1 MRVLITGGAGF
12 IGGHLSA
19 ALANDGHE
27 VDIVD
32 NLARGVRDPFVE
44 WLLAGHA
51 GRVRLIAA
59 DLLAPDALS
68 DLDPGYD
75 QIFHLAAIIGVQHVL
90 ARPYEVLLHNAVMTD
105 RVLAFARRHGA
116 VPRVVFASTS
126 EVYAGTLLQGTLP
139 IPTPETAPLVLPPL
153 AHARTSYMLSKIY
166 GEAMC
171 LASGVPVTIIRPH
184 NVYGPRMGMSH
195 VIPELLKRAYD
206 AHGDSAL
213 EVFSPDH
220 RRTFCYIDDAIRQI
234 RGAADAPAGLGATV
248 NIGSGAPE
256 CTIQDLAALVV
267 ETVGKRLRL
276 VPGPTTAGSPTR
288 RCPDTQLG
296 DTLSG
301 HRTRI
306 SLADGV
312 GRTYAWYKE
321 TVFASGGPSAI

>member
-12 IGGHLSA
+12 IGGHLAQS
-19 ALANDGHE
+19 LASSGHD

-32 NLARGVRDPFVE
+32 NLARGVRDTFVE
-44 WLLAGHA
+44 ALLAGHD

-68 DLDPGYD
+68 DLAPHYD
-75 QIFHLAAIIGVQHVL
+75 QVFHLAAIIGVQHVL
-90 ARPYEVLLHNAVMTD
+90 SRPYEVLIHNAVMTD
-105 RVLAFARRHGA
+105 RVLAFARRHA
-116 VPRVVFASTS
+116 TVPRVVFASTS

-153 AHARTSYMLSKIY
+153 THPRTSYMLSKIY

-171 LASGVPVTIIRPH
+171 HASGVPATIIRPH

-206 AHGDSAL
+206 AAEDSAL

-220 RRTFCYIDDAIRQI
+220 QRTFCYIDDAVRQM

-248 NIGSGAPE
+248 NIGSDAPE
-256 CTIQDLAALVV
+256 CTIHDLAALIVQ
-267 ETVGKRLRL
+267 TVGKRLRL

-288 RCPDTQLG
+288 RCPDTSLG
-296 DTLSG
+296 DALSN

-312 GRTYAWYKE
+312 ARTFAWYKE
-321 TVFASGGPSAI
+321 TVFAPGGTSAI